1 MDTLKLEA
9 LFVTWEKR
17 ARNKFRSAEREK
29 DVMGKR
35 LIEHGAMCYF
45 NCAQELKEALAA
57 PLPLTQENPSGD
69 QT

>member
-1 MDTLKLEA
+1 MDAKNLNA
-9 LFVTWEKR
+9 LCIEWERR
-17 ARNKFRSAEREK
+17 ARNKFRSAELEK

-45 NCAQELKEALAA
+45 NCAQELRKALAGL
-57 PLPLTQENPSGD
+57 LPPPQELPSGD